1 MMLNDSAN
9 THATPSRTLS
19 LRLMLTLGA
28 IAIGLSLLLVQ
39 SVSQFYALRSELSQR
54 IQTEQFT
61 LLTELGSHLDDKFDE
76 RLLALNVTTK
86 TIPHQNLSDLS
97 KLENY
102 LSSQAALLTL
112 FDDLYIFDE
121 KGTLLIDWPVKP
133 GRRQLD
139 MSSRDYIQGVRST
152 LKPFV
157 SQPILG
163 KATKQPIIVIAAPV
177 LNDKGELVAILGGVL
192 NLYKPNLIGTL
203 NQRKLGETGYFY
215 IASENRLLV
224 AHPDPKRIM
233 QPTPPDQD
241 NPALARAYA
250 GFEGT
255 IEGSNSRGLKGLFTF
270 KRLEK
275 TNWILASVIPTEEA
289 FKPIARI
296 EQTMALITMLLILV
310 ITPLLWFL
318 SRKLVQPL
326 GQLATAM
333 RERATT
339 LHLREPVSPVA
350 ESGSSEIRT
359 VASAFNDFLAARNAA
374 EKALSISEAER
385 SAAMASLAQAK
396 DAAEFANQAKSQFLA
411 NMSHEIRTPMNGVI
425 GMIDLAQMN
434 ELDAETHELLDVA
447 RQSAD
452 GLMVILNDILDV
464 SKMEAGMLR
473 VEHLPFDL
481 ATTVTD
487 AMSLIAP
494 QLSQKGLSHEIS
506 LPPELPEVLMGDAM
520 RIRQVLLNLLSNA
533 LKFTHQGSATVHLQI
548 LAKTAEQISVEFAIS
563 DTGIGIPA
571 DRLDAIFHAFTQA
584 DGSTTRKYGG
594 TGLGLTISSQLV
606 ELMGGELIAESTEG
620 VGSTFRF
627 TLNFPIA

>member
-1 MMLNDSAN
+1 MTTDQ
-9 THATPSRTLS
+9 TKTGTATPRLFS
-19 LRLMLTLGA
+19 LRLMLTLSA
-28 IAIGLSLLLVQ
+28 IAISLALLLVQ
-39 SVSQFYALRSELSQR
+39 SISQFYALRSDLSER

-61 LLTELGSHLDDKFDE
+61 LLSELGRHLDDKFEE
-76 RLLALNVTTK
+76 RLHALSATSSTLPQHQIGDLAG
-86 TIPHQNLSDLS
+86 
-97 KLENY
+97 LEDFLKN
-102 LSSQAALLTL
+102 QAALLTL
-112 FDDLYIFDE
+112 FDDLYIFDAQ
-121 KGTLLIDWPVKP
+121 GVLLVDWPIKP

-139 MSSRDYIQGVRST
+139 MASRDYIQGVRNT

-163 KATKQPIIVIAAPV
+163 KATKQPIIVIATPV
-177 LNDKGELVAILGGVL
+177 LDEKGQLVAIIGGVL

-233 QPTPPDQD
+233 QPTPPDRD
-241 NPALARAYA
+241 NPALAKAYG

-255 IEGSNSRGLKGLFTF
+255 IEGTNSSGLKGLFTF

-275 TNWILASVIPTEEA
+275 TNWILASVIPSAEA
-289 FKPIARI
+289 FRPITRI
-296 EQTMALITMLLILV
+296 QQTMALITLLLILV

-318 SRKLVQPL
+318 SLKLVQPL
-326 GQLATAM
+326 SQLAQAM
-333 RERATT
+333 RERAAT
-339 LHLREPVSPVA
+339 LHLRDPAAPVP

-359 VASAFNDFLAARNAA
+359 VAAAFNDFLDARNTA
-374 EKALSISEAER
+374 EKALAISEAER
-385 SAAMASLAQAK
+385 SAAMENLAQAK
-396 DAAEFANQAKSQFLA
+396 DAAELANQAKSQFLA

-434 ELDAETHELLDVA
+434 ELDAETHELLDIA
-447 RQSAD
+447 RKSAD

-464 SKMEAGMLR
+464 SKMEAGKLLI
-473 VEHLPFDL
+473 EQIPFDL
-481 ATTVTD
+481 AATVED

-494 QLSQKGLSHEIS
+494 QLNQKGLSHQLK
-506 LPPELPEVLMGDAM
+506 LPPKLPEILIGDPT
-520 RIRQVLLNLLSNA
+520 RIRQVLLNLLSNS
-533 LKFTHQGSATVHLQI
+533 LKFTHQGNATVHLQI
-548 LAKTAEQISVEFAIS
+548 LAKTADSVSVEFAVS

-571 DRLDAIFHAFTQA
+571 ERLDAIFHAFTQA

-606 ELMGGELIAESTEG
+606 ELMGGQLIAESTEG
-620 VGSTFRF
+620 AGSTFRF
-627 TLNFPIA
+627 TLNFTIA